1 MCRNRIFFR
10 RERESFYAK
19 TGWEVN
25 TLLMQ
30 TPTNLNQWFGG
41 IDIYLFDQLLKGR
54 FVPRMR
60 VLDAGC
66 GSGRNLVYFLRSG
79 YEVFGVDE
87 SEEAVAQTRQLA
99 AALAPDLPGENFR
112 VESVERMSFGREA
125 DGGDKQQGDYPQIFQ
140 MTQNERAITRK
151 QTATSKEEPANS
163 SGSDSDGFDV
173 VLSSAVLHF
182 ARDEQQWQ
190 AMVNEMWRVL
200 KPGGIFFARLAS
212 TIGIEDQVRLIEG
225 RRYRL
230 PDSSN
235 RFLVDAEM
243 LRGVTAELGGEFIEP
258 IRTTVVENMRAM
270 TTWVIKKKE

>member
-1 MCRNRIFFR
+1 
-10 RERESFYAK
+10 
-19 TGWEVN
+19 
-25 TLLMQ
+25 MQ
-30 TPTNLNQWFGG
+30 TSIDLQEWFGG

-54 FVPRMR
+54 LVPGMR

-87 SEEAVAQTRQLA
+87 SGPQITQIRQMA
-99 AALAPDLPGENFR
+99 AALAPQLPADNFR
-112 VESVERMSFGREA
+112 VEPVERLSA
-125 DGGDKQQGDYPQIFQ
+125 DSAD
-140 MTQNERAITRK
+140 
-151 QTATSKEEPANS
+151 
-163 SGSDSDGFDV
+163 FDV

-212 TIGIEDQVRLIEG
+212 TIGMENQVRLIQG

-230 PDSSN
+230 PDGSD
-235 RFLVDAEM
+235 RFLVDEAM
-243 LRGVTAELGGEFIEP
+243 LQRVTAALGGEFIEP
-258 IRTTVVENMRAM
+258 IKTTVVENMRAM
-270 TTWVIKKKE
+270 TTWVLKKK